1 MPIAVYLFLLIQ
13 LLVVSYVDIR
23 KKIIANYWAI
33 INLIFFIIALFL
45 FRDTYVIAWKTFLYP
60 FAFLFVGFA
69 LYALKIMG
77 AGDSK
82 YLFSFF
88 FLIPNGYQE
97 DFFVILAYSTV
108 IVGFSLLIMNT
119 IKNFD
124 IIISAIRWKNLRYI
138 KEAYGT
144 KFSYAPVIAVAWI
157 WFGIE
162 FGEKVLW

>member
-33 INLIFFIIALFL
+33 INLVFFIIALFL
-45 FRDTYVIAWKTFLYP
+45 FRDTYVIGWKTFLYP

>member
-1 MPIAVYLFLLIQ
+1 MPVAVYIFLLIQ

-23 KKIIANYWAI
+23 KKIIANYWSVV
-33 INLIFFIIALFL
+33 NLVFFVIALFL

-97 DFFVILAYSTV
+97 DFFVLLAYSTV
-108 IVGFSLLIMNT
+108 IVGLFLLIMNT

-124 IIISAIRWKNLRYI
+124 IIYEAIRWKNLRYI
-138 KEAYGT
+138 KQAYGT
-144 KFSYAPVIAVAWI
+144 KFSYAPVIALAWI

-162 FGEKVLW
+162 FGKKVLW